1 MKNIT
6 LLLVGMMAS
15 GMASAVTFGTT
26 GQLTQTDCTNLNE
39 NVTINLT
46 SGVVAGVTCTSARV
60 AIAACHS
67 SGMLKSRQMPR
78 KDVTED
84 VTDPDTGAVS
94 QVTTQVSCTIGDA
107 DPDCKATPVSGAAI
121 ASASTTRGTVN
132 TIYPGTGD
140 CTAAKAEAASL
151 TVN

>member
-1 MKNIT
+1 MKKIT
-6 LLLVGMMAS
+6 LLLVSLMGS
-15 GMASAVTFGTT
+15 GMASAVPFGTT
-26 GQLTQTDCTNLNE
+26 GQLTQTDCPNLNE

-46 SGVVAGVTCTSARV
+46 TGVVAGVTCNSARV

-67 SGMLKSRQMPR
+67 AGMLKSRQMPR
-78 KDVTED
+78 KNVTQDVTAAD
-84 VTDPDTGAVS
+84 GSVS
-94 QVTTQVSCTIGDA
+94 QVTTQVSCTIGAA
-107 DPDCKATPVSGAAI
+107 DTACAATPVSGAAI

-140 CTAAKAEAASL
+140 CTAAKAETASG